1 MLLDLATLKPN
12 TRYHLMTQTII
23 PRPIAW
29 VLSASDKGELNLA
42 PFSFFN
48 GVCSD
53 PPLVM
58 LSIGKKTPEEA
69 KDTRQNILTGR
80 DFVINLPS
88 VAQAKDVTASAATL
102 PYGESE
108 LELMQDKQLVEFPG
122 CPLPRLKSAP
132 IAFQA
137 KLHEVHYLG
146 KQKQAVIYA
155 ELLQVYIDDAAIQ
168 VDEARGRYTIDA
180 SKIDPLARLGG
191 AQYAGIDKVFSVTRP
206 T

>member
-1 MLLDLATLKPN
+1 MQLDLAQLKPN
-12 TRYHLMTQTII
+12 TCYHLMTQTLI

-29 VLSASDKGELNLA
+29 VLSASDDGELNLA

-53 PPLVM
+53 PPIVM

-69 KDTRQNILTGR
+69 KDTRHNILSGR
-80 DFVINLPS
+80 DFVIHIPS
-88 VAQAKDVTASAATL
+88 TTHAADVTASATSL

-108 LELMQDKQLVEFPG
+108 LTLMQDNQLVEFAG

-132 IAFQA
+132 VAFQA

-146 KQKQAVIYA
+146 GQQQAVIYA
-155 ELLQVYIDDAAIQ
+155 ELIQAYIADDLVE
-168 VDEARGRYTIDA
+168 VDEAKGRYTIDA
-180 SKIDPLARLGG
+180 NKINPLARLGG
-191 AQYAGIDKVFSVTRP
+191 AQYVGIDEVFSIIRP
-206 T
+206 A

>member
-1 MLLDLATLKPN
+1 MLLDLASLKPN
-12 TRYHLMTQTII
+12 TCYHLMTQTLI

-29 VLSASDKGELNLA
+29 VLSASDNGEFNLA

-53 PPLVM
+53 PPIVM

-69 KDTRQNILTGR
+69 KDTRYNILSGR
-80 DFVINLPS
+80 EFVIHIPS
-88 VAQAKDVTASAATL
+88 VVQADDVTASAATL
-102 PYGESE
+102 PYGKSE
-108 LELMQDKQLVEFPG
+108 LELLKDKVLVEFPG
-122 CPLPRLKSAP
+122 CSLPRLKSAP

-137 KLHEVHYLG
+137 KLHDVHYLG

-155 ELLQVYIDDAAIQ
+155 ELIQAYIEDEVVE
-168 VDEARGRYTIDA
+168 VDEANGRYLIDA
-180 SKIDPLARLGG
+180 NKINPVARLGG
-191 AQYAGIDKVFSVTRP
+191 AQYAGINKAFSVVRP

>member
-29 VLSASDKGELNLA
+29 VLSASDKGDLNLA

-88 VAQAKDVTASAATL
+88 VVQAKDVTASAATL

-108 LELMQDKQLVEFPG
+108 LELMQDKELVEFPG

-155 ELLQVYIDDAAIQ
+155 ELLQIYIDDAAVQ
-168 VDEARGRYTIDA
+168 VDEVRGRYTIDA

-206 T
+206 A

>member
-1 MLLDLATLKPN
+1 MLLDLASLKPN
-12 TRYHLMTQTII
+12 TCYHLMTQTLI

-29 VLSASDKGELNLA
+29 VLSASDEGELNLA

-53 PPLVM
+53 PPIVM

-80 DFVINLPS
+80 DFVIHLPAVS
-88 VAQAKDVTASAATL
+88 HAEDVTASAATL
-102 PYGESE
+102 PYGKSE
-108 LELMQDKQLVEFPG
+108 LELIQDGELVEFPD

-146 KQKQAVIYA
+146 KQQQAVIYA
-155 ELLQVYIDDAAIQ
+155 ELIQAYIDDDAIH
-168 VDEARGRYTIDA
+168 VDEAKGRYTIDA
-180 SKIDPLARLGG
+180 NKINPLARLGG
-191 AQYAGIDKVFSVTRP
+191 AQYAGINKVFSVTRP
-206 T
+206 A

>member
-1 MLLDLATLKPN
+1 MLLDLAKLKPN
-12 TRYHLMTQTII
+12 TRYHLMTQTIM

-29 VLSASDKGELNLA
+29 VLSASDKDELNLA

-69 KDTRQNILTGR
+69 KDTRHNLLTGR
-80 DFVINLPS
+80 DFVIHLPS
-88 VAQAKDVTASAATL
+88 VAQAEDVTASAATL
-102 PYGESE
+102 PYRKSE
-108 LELMQDKQLVEFPG
+108 LELMQDNELVEFPG
-122 CPLPRLKSAP
+122 SPLPRLKTAP

-146 KQKQAVIYA
+146 HQKQAIIYA
-155 ELLQVYIDDAAIQ
+155 ELIQAYIDDAAIE
-168 VDEARGRYTIDA
+168 VDEERGRYTVDA
-180 SKIDPLARLGG
+180 KAIDPLARLGG
-191 AQYAGIDKVFSVTRP
+191 TNYAGIDKVFSITRP
-206 T
+206 S